1 MFMNALS
8 SQMAPQDWI
17 ALGLMALV
25 PVLMVA
31 AMYLIRREIK
41 QAGGRAPVE
50 PPGSH
55 APPLQLK
62 TTEAQRAQ
70 WRMGRQRHPRAILDL
85 TDDIETLL
93 KRVKAGG

>member
-1 MFMNALS
+1 
-8 SQMAPQDWI
+8 MAPQDWI

-41 QAGGRAPVE
+41 QAAGHAPVE
-50 PPGSH
+50 LPRSN
-55 APPLQLK
+55 ATPLQLK
-62 TTEAQRAQ
+62 TTGAQRAQ

-85 TDDIETLL
+85 TDDVETLL
-93 KRVKAGG
+93 KRVKAGD

>member
-1 MFMNALS
+1 
-8 SQMAPQDWI
+8 MAPQDWI

-31 AMYLIRREIK
+31 AMYRIRREIK
-41 QAGGRAPVE
+41 QATVRVPVE
-50 PPGSH
+50 PPRYD

-70 WRMGRQRHPRAILDL
+70 WRAGRQRHPRAILDL